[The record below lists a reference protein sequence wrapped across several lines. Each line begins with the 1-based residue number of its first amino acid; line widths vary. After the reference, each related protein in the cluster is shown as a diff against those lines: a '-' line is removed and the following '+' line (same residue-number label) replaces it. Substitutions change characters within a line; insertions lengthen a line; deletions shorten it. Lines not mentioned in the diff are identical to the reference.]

1 MTIVIVGAGPAGL
14 AAADAASAAGQDV
27 LVLDENPAPG
37 GQIWRGGSAQAD
49 AYVRRL
55 AARPHC
61 RCEHGVRVVALAGPH
76 SLLVETAAGP
86 RIQPWTK
93 LILCSGARELL
104 LPFCGWT
111 LPGVTG
117 AGGLQAL
124 IKGGLPLQGKRVVV
138 AGSGPL
144 LLASAATARAAGA
157 EVVAVAETRASADL
171 LRFGA
176 QLALHHPAKLAQAAG
191 LMWRLRGV
199 PYLRGATV
207 VEAVGAGALR
217 AVVLEQRGRRREL
230 ECDYL
235 AVGFGLVPN
244 VELGTLLGCKLVIPA
259 QAEIDDRQR
268 PSDSPW
274 IPACAGLTVDGEQRT
289 SVPGVWA
296 AGECTGIGGVD
307 KSLAEGATAG
317 CVAAGLPLPPN
328 ALKRREQACSFG
340 KLLARSFAP
349 LPALRAL
356 CRPSTLVC
364 RCEDVSAER
373 LAAFPDWRSAKLQT
387 RAGMGPCQGRVCG
400 SACEF
405 LYGWEAPP
413 AHPPIFPTTAAT
425 LASVAMN
432 GDTE

>member
-27 LVLDENPAPG
+27 VVLDENPAPG
-37 GQIWRGGSAQAD
+37 GQIWRGGSPAAA
-49 AYVRRL
+49 AYARRL
-55 AARPHC
+55 APRAHC
-61 RCEHGVRVVALAGPH
+61 RTEHGVRVVALAGPNR
-76 SLLVETAAGP
+76 LLLETASGP

-93 LILCSGARELL
+93 LILCGGARELL

-124 IKGGLPLQGKRVVV
+124 AKGGLPLRGKRVVV

-157 EVVAVAETRASADL
+157 DVVAVAEARGSADL

-176 QLALHHPAKLAQAAG
+176 TLALRYPAKLAQAAG
-191 LMWRLRGV
+191 LMLRLRGV
-199 PYLRGATV
+199 PYLRGANV
-207 VEAVGAGALR
+207 VEALGERALR
-217 AVVLEQRGRRREL
+217 AVVLEHKGRRREL
-230 ECDYL
+230 ACDYL
-235 AVGFGLVPN
+235 AAGFGLVPN
-244 VELGTLLGCKLVIPA
+244 VELGTLLGCASANPGGTGMTALVV
-259 QAEIDDRQR
+259 DR
-268 PSDSPW
+268 
-274 IPACAGLTVDGEQRT
+274 EQRT

-307 KSLAEGATAG
+307 KSLAEGEIAG
-317 CVAAGLPLPPN
+317 RAAAGLPIPPD
-328 ALKRREQACSFG
+328 ALKRCGQACSFG
-340 KLLARSFAP
+340 KLLARSFAL

-364 RCEDVSAER
+364 RCEDVSAAR

-425 LASVAMN
+425 LASVAAPATN
-432 GDTE
+432 GDAT